1 MSTSAQTIAHPPPSA
16 VSPEIAAALQ
26 LMFAPGIEF
35 RTRTAGRKT
44 VAESDG
50 GKRNRYFFAI
60 LPNERSPRTLIPI
73 QSGSCTRRAL
83 QQIQVFATGAKAAK
97 LMLQVVSAVGV
108 LPTIAKTLDVSSDR
122 GSSLFDKVAQLTGRP
137 DVCFAVTFGTPSG
150 YRKLTITAML
160 PDGEPV
166 AFVKVPMAT
175 EAIARVEHEGE
186 MLQAL
191 SRTALVNCIP
201 RVLFRGEWNGQTVL
215 CISAGPAEASSMRF
229 GAGHRAFLEKLWSV
243 QPAARDG
250 ESLVSEVAA
259 RLTAA
264 MGPHTESAM
273 PAGEALERVRL
284 KLKGVKISCGL
295 SHGDFAPW
303 NLRMGEKGMFAF
315 DWEAAECDQPT
326 LWDIAHFDTQLVTLL
341 GHKSRYHETAGGM
354 DSAHELYLLYLLHS
368 IAGASLESGAASKQ
382 VGDRVRLLTNALR
395 N

>member
-60 LPNERSPRTLIPI
+60 LPNERSPRMLIPI

-191 SRTALVNCIP
+191 SRTALVNCVP
-201 RVLFRGEWNGQTVL
+201 RVL
-215 CISAGPAEASSMRF
+215 
-229 GAGHRAFLEKLWSV
+229 
-243 QPAARDG
+243 
-250 ESLVSEVAA
+250 
-259 RLTAA
+259 
-264 MGPHTESAM
+264 
-273 PAGEALERVRL
+273 
-284 KLKGVKISCGL
+284 
-295 SHGDFAPW
+295 
-303 NLRMGEKGMFAF
+303 
-315 DWEAAECDQPT
+315 
-326 LWDIAHFDTQLVTLL
+326 L
-341 GHKSRYHETAGGM
+341 GRP
-354 DSAHELYLLYLLHS
+354 
-368 IAGASLESGAASKQ
+368 KQ
-382 VGDRVRLLTNALR
+382 VPCGSEPGIARFWKSYGAFSPRPAMVSRWFRKWPHGSGQPWARTLSPLSWQER
-395 N
+395 RSSGYV